1 MATSPD
7 FPKQCC
13 TVAWN
18 ESVPL
23 SFELMTIRQM
33 VQSTTTVR
41 PMSRTVPARRPA
53 FLKA

>member
-1 MATSPD
+1 MRPD

-23 SFELMTIRQM
+23 SFELITIRRI
-33 VQSTTTVR
+33 VQSTMTVS
-41 PMSRTVPARRPA
+41 PISKTVPVRRPA